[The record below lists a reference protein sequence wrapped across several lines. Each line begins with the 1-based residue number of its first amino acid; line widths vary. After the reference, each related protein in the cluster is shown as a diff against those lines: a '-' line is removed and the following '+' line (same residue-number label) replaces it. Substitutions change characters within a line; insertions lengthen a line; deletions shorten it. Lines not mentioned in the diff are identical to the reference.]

1 MPVDFLSVN
10 LCKMKKIFNYTL
22 LVLLLGFS
30 LESKAQ
36 GPPIT
41 ADKPIMLG
49 SKSVILKTLTEIRSQ
64 GDGLYTRVPLMI
76 HYLPTSNS
84 LIAIHVPYIKYN
96 PNKNDGNDGSS
107 SLGDIQLLLKYQFFR
122 RDWTAKTFRIVA
134 KAIQNFPTGPEY
146 GLDDFSFGKWASYT
160 AVVAG
165 YETIKHGI
173 SAEMGY
179 QYHSSDRLE
188 NLFKAKLGF
197 GLPLLKPL
205 YPVNQINL
213 YFEYGLDKSLESDDT
228 LLSYAQGLQYAKGR
242 LTLEA
247 AIKVPLY
254 SNQTYE
260 ERLKNSIFIGTRY
273 IF

>member
-1 MPVDFLSVN
+1 MKN
-10 LCKMKKIFNYTL
+10 LFIYTTLL
-22 LVLLLGFS
+22 LVLGAGS
-30 LESKAQ
+30 NVKAQ

-49 SKSVILKTLTEIRSQ
+49 SKTVIVKTLTEIRSQ

-84 LIAIHVPYIKYN
+84 LVALHVPYVNYD
-96 PNKNDGNDGSS
+96 PNKNDGNEGGK

-134 KAIQNFPTGPEY
+134 KTIQNFPTGPEY
-146 GLDDFSFGKWASYT
+146 GLEDLSYGDWATYT
-160 AVVAG
+160 SIVAG

-173 SAEMGY
+173 SAELGY
-179 QYHSSDRLE
+179 QYHASHKLE
-188 NLFKAKLGF
+188 NSMKAKLGF

-213 YFEYGLDKSLESDDT
+213 YFEYGLDKSVESDNT
-228 LLSYAQGLQYAKGR
+228 AITYAQGLQYAKGR

-260 ERLKNSIFIGTRY
+260 ERLRNSIFIGTRY